1 MSEPITRKEMYLAA
15 LGGDAVTL
23 PDPLTREELYLAYLN
38 GMTDTYPEP
47 ITRTE
52 QYLYTL
58 CQNGMGSGGGVTI
71 RNQNK
76 TITEN
81 GTYRHDSG
89 YTGLGPVTVNVPQ
102 ELPVVEP
109 LEVTEN
115 GTYNPPEGVNGF
127 APVTVNVVASGGGG
141 DVARAIVERTITE
154 YIDSEITTVGN
165 RAFYECKDLSKIT
178 LPNLLTTGSECFY
191 GCSSLKEFVSETA
204 THIGTR
210 NFQNCTSLERVYLP
224 LANNNVSTAPGQ
236 FMGCSAL
243 RDVYIPVWRRPQGS
257 LFKNCVSLE
266 KVDLPMAYEL
276 QSEVFSGCVKLKAL
290 ALRNFANNGVVTLAN
305 LNVFTGTP
313 FASGGTGGVLLIPSA
328 LVESHK
334 TATNWSVIYGY
345 GTNRFLALEDY
356 TVDGTITGEIDWDK
370 VNALLE

>member
-1 MSEPITRKEMYLAA
+1 MSEPITREEMYLAA
-15 LGGDAVTL
+15 LNGEAVT
-23 PDPLTREELYLAYLN
+23 PPAPITRMDMYMAYLN

-52 QYLYTL
+52 QYLYKL
-58 CQNGMGSGGGVTI
+58 CQNGMGGGGGVTI

-81 GTYRHDSG
+81 GEYTHDAG
-89 YTGLGPVTVNVPQ
+89 YTGLGVVTVNV
-102 ELPVVEP
+102 
-109 LEVTEN
+109 
-115 GTYNPPEGVNGF
+115 
-127 APVTVNVVASGGGG
+127 AASGGEE
-141 DVARAIVERTITE
+141 DTARAIVERTVTE

-165 RAFYECKDLSKIT
+165 RAFYECKDLSKISM
-178 LPNLLTTGSECFY
+178 PNLLTTGSEAFV

-204 THIGTR
+204 TIIGTR

-224 LANNNVSTAPGQ
+224 LANNNANTAPGQ
-236 FMGCSAL
+236 FSGCSAL

-276 QSEVFSGCVKLKAL
+276 QNEVFSGCVKLKAL
-290 ALRNFANNGVVTLAN
+290 SLRNFANNGVVTISNMNA
-305 LNVFTGTP
+305 FTGTP
-313 FASGGTGGVLLIPSA
+313 FAEGGTGGVLLIPSA
-328 LVESHK
+328 LVESYK

-345 GTNRFLALEDY
+345 GHNRFLALEDY
-356 TVDGTITGEIDWDK
+356 TVDGTTTGEIDWDK
-370 VNALLE
+370 VNALFE